1 MRLRAFLSKAC
12 PFDVFPPIGT
22 NPLIPSDFRAALTAF
37 ANFATFLYAS
47 FPCAWAFLETTFPCL
62 FLIKELLRN
71 PPDVRALDPLNT
83 RALAPRPFATL
94 LTRFAFFMA
103 FIAFFMD
110 FFMVAFF
117 MTAFIAFFIDF
128 AMILLKDLYLSQN

>member
-94 LTRFAFFMA
+94 LTRFAFFHGFHCFFHGFLHGGLFHDGLHCFFHRLCHD
-103 FIAFFMD
+103 FIKRS
-110 FFMVAFF
+110 
-117 MTAFIAFFIDF
+117 
-128 AMILLKDLYLSQN
+128 LLE